1 MINTGAV
8 DARTRLAELEEAG
21 EIHSLAEL
29 PAISRSRP
37 ALLPAEEEVSL
48 PALETVR
55 DPVLVTLARILGE
68 RLTSDNLA
76 WRGDPVP
83 TMRGLQKLLVAHSLE
98 LPESRREPAMRA
110 IRVVELAV
118 RWRLRWLQMK
128 RSESE
133 SLFIKDTPAPD
144 ANNGSDVKGT
154 GKPTA
159 ANANSNANANTHQ
172 E

>member
-1 MINTGAV
+1 MIHTGAV

-48 PALETVR
+48 PALETPR
-55 DPVLVTLARILGE
+55 DPVLASLARILGE

-83 TMRGLQKLLVAHSLE
+83 TMRGLQKLLVGHSLT

-110 IRVVELAV
+110 IRIVELAV

-128 RSESE
+128 RSEAE
-133 SLFIKDTPAPD
+133 SLFIQDPA
-144 ANNGSDVKGT
+144 
-154 GKPTA
+154 TA
-159 ANANSNANANTHQ
+159 ANANTGASTAASGKAANATADQ
-172 E
+172 D

>member
-8 DARTRLAELEEAG
+8 EARARLAELEEAG
-21 EIHSLAEL
+21 EIHGLAEL
-29 PAISRSRP
+29 PAVSRSRP

-48 PALETVR
+48 PALETPR
-55 DPVLVTLARILGE
+55 DPVLASLARILGE

-83 TMRGLQKLLVAHSLE
+83 TMRGLEKLLVAHSLA
-98 LPESRREPAMRA
+98 LPEARREPAMRA

-128 RSESE
+128 RSEAE
-133 SLFIKDTPAPD
+133 SQFIHDPAGAAS
-144 ANNGSDVKGT
+144 ANNGSSAIAA
-154 GKPTA
+154 GKTA
-159 ANANSNANANTHQ
+159 ADDVVATTH
-172 E
+172 ED